1 MSTLRLVLTILYI
14 IDCVFLLV
22 VVLMQE
28 GKSQGLGAIGGGN
41 ESYWSK
47 NKARSKEGKLVMVK
61 TVSAVLFMVFSVLLN
76 LNLF

>member
-1 MSTLRLVLTILYI
+1 MSTLRLILTILYI
-14 IDCVFLLV
+14 VDCIFLLI

-41 ESYWSK
+41 DSYWSK
-47 NKARSKEGKLVMVK
+47 NRGRSREGKLVTVT
-61 TVSAVLFMVFSVLLN
+61 TVSAVLFMVFSVVLN

>member
-41 ESYWSK
+41 ESY
-47 NKARSKEGKLVMVK
+47 
-61 TVSAVLFMVFSVLLN
+61 
-76 LNLF
+76 